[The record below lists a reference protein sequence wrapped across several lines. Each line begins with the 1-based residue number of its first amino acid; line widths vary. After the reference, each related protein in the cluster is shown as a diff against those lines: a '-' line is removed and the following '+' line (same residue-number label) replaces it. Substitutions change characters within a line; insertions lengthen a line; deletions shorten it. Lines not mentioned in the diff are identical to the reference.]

1 MENADPR
8 EDTDILAK
16 NSVTEES
23 GVDLKPEDISH
34 SHRVGK
40 RSLKPRP
47 ITV

>member
-8 EDTDILAK
+8 EDTDILAM

-34 SHRVGK
+34 SHGVGK